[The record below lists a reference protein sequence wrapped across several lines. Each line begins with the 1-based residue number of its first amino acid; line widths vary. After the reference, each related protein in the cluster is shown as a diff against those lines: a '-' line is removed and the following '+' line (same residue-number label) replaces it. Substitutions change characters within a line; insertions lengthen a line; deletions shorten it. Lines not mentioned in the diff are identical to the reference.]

1 MFKVR
6 NKKVYN
12 KTVRPRKAQPIVIER
27 IENKPNVLST
37 IKKLDEV
44 MAVVNPIVIAPV
56 DVTPE
61 AITPKTIETK
71 SILERYEGK
80 TVDTENYGDKGR
92 TGADESS
99 GVIYAPYELPET
111 VEIVEEEPKPKKPR
125 KKAPKKEENNEE

>member
-27 IENKPNVLST
+27 IENKSNVLST

-56 DVTPE
+56 DATTEVIAPE
-61 AITPKTIETK
+61 VIE
-71 SILERYEGK
+71 
-80 TVDTENYGDKGR
+80 
-92 TGADESS
+92 
-99 GVIYAPYELPET
+99 PEK
-111 VEIVEEEPKPKKPR
+111 IDVEEVMEVLEEKESEVEGEPKPKKPR

>member
-44 MAVVNPIVIAPV
+44 MAVVNPIVVAPV
-56 DVTPE
+56 DVTSE
-61 AITPKTIETK
+61 AIAPEVIEPEK
-71 SILERYEGK
+71 IDVEEVMEVLEEK
-80 TVDTENYGDKGR
+80 
-92 TGADESS
+92 ES
-99 GVIYAPYELPET
+99 E
-111 VEIVEEEPKPKKPR
+111 VEEEPKPKKLR